1 MKNKAVFYIT
11 LLAILAICEAAL
23 TGYVPEVRKV
33 FYDILGDKNTAQ
45 LTHSLGLFAAVG
57 CGLVISTCFK
67 GYFSSLLSL
76 LYRNKLVS
84 NKLSKPLVNPAAPGR
99 IERDTDIVTGD
110 TVLIVTESFIAF
122 LVAAYMVYSIGLSPM
137 LYLAMFYL
145 AIHTFITLCFR
156 VSMIKKQYTKRTA
169 EDNFRQSMELS
180 LKGQESNALITYEHV
195 KNTVYKLALLKLSYN
210 TTNKL
215 GEQILGFLPLVIL
228 IPAYFQGTT
237 SLGDLMKNWAEFDL
251 LVANVGILLYY
262 FGPITEAFT
271 SHKRLKE
278 I

>member
-1 MKNKAVFYIT
+1 MKNKAVFYIA
-11 LLAILAICEAAL
+11 LLVILAVCEAAL

-33 FYDILGDKNTAQ
+33 FYDILGDKNMAQ
-45 LTHSLGLFAAVG
+45 LPHSLGLFAAVG
-57 CGLVISTCFK
+57 CGLVFSTCFK

-84 NKLSKPLVNPAAPGR
+84 DKLSKPLTNPTAPGR

-110 TVLIVTESFIAF
+110 TVLVVTESFIAF
-122 LVAAYMVYSIGLSPM
+122 LVASYMVYSVGLSPM
-137 LYLAMFYL
+137 LYLAMLYL
-145 AIHTFITLCFR
+145 AIHTLITLCFR
-156 VSMIKKQYTKRTA
+156 VSMIKKQYIKRTA

-180 LKGQESNALITYEHV
+180 LKGQESDALFTYEHV
-195 KNTVYKLALLKLSYN
+195 KNTVYKLALLRLSYN
-210 TTNKL
+210 TTNRL
-215 GEQILGFLPLVIL
+215 GEQILGFLPLVVL

-262 FGPITEAFT
+262 FGPLTEAWT
-271 SHKRLKE
+271 SYKRLKE